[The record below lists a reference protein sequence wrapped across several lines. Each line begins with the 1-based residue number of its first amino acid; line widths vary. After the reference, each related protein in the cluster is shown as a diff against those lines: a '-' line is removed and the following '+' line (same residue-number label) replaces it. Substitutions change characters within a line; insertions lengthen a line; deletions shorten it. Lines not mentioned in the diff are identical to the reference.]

1 MNIRVLVIAPYQGL
15 TEVIK
20 SLEPQLAGFEI
31 VVHKADLVESLN
43 LLENYRE
50 EPFDFIIS
58 RGGTAD
64 MLRESA
70 SLPIIDI
77 EVSGYD
83 ILRILTLLKGYQQKV
98 GMIGFKKI
106 IQGFESVS
114 ALIDMDIV
122 YTAINHK
129 DEVAD
134 AVQQAKENGVKIIVG
149 DTITVRLAGEMG
161 LQGVLITSGKES
173 ILEAF
178 DRAKQMYAVQ
188 ERLTAEASFYCG
200 ILNRLESAV
209 ALVNEE
215 GDVCFSNDSFNQ
227 VIPSAQGN
235 SLFASHPY
243 FQKIAKLVKRGMQF
257 PFQLSVAGRSGL
269 YDINADYISDGG
281 SKPLYHFELK
291 RAEVQKKR
299 EMNIIFPHNNH
310 DGYPKLL
317 LSADTFK
324 QAIETGKKR
333 VQAGLPVAVTGESGT
348 GKGLFVEA
356 LFKTAFPEGGT
367 HVEVELGSPGVKSFN
382 QLLKLLESETEGTLV
397 HLRGIENA
405 SIQQQQRLCG
415 AMGSVRAS
423 LVFSFIDSALI
434 NDAGS
439 QLDEKLLEI
448 LREESVHFL
457 PLRERGGELEEMI
470 HSFIVQFNERYGK
483 QIAGVRPPV
492 LEALQAHRWNANLT
506 ELKQVI
512 EQFVKLSEDA
522 YITEEVLP
530 LLDGYGLHVNGRE
543 GVQGAF
549 INLNQPLDQI
559 EAEII
564 DRLMHE
570 ENMNQ
575 SRVAKRLGINRST
588 LWRKLNNK

>member
-1 MNIRVLVIAPYQGL
+1 MDIRVLVIAPYQGL
-15 TEVIK
+15 TEAIK
-20 SLEPQLAGFEI
+20 SLEPQLAGFEV

-43 LLENYRE
+43 LLEDYRE

-64 MLRESA
+64 MLREST

-98 GMIGFKKI
+98 GMIGFKKV

-129 DEVAD
+129 DEVAH
-134 AVQQAKENGVKIIVG
+134 AVRQAKENGVKIIVG

-178 DRAKQMYAVQ
+178 DRAKQMHIVQ
-188 ERLTAEASFYCG
+188 ERLRTEASFYSG

-215 GDVCFSNDSFNQ
+215 GEVCFSNDSFNQ
-227 VIPSAQGN
+227 IIPSVQGS

-243 FQKIAKLVKRGMQF
+243 FQKIAKLVKKGLQI

-269 YDINADYISDGG
+269 YDINAVYMDEG
-281 SKPLYHFELK
+281 SKPMYHFELK

-299 EMNIIFPHNNH
+299 EMNIIFPHNNQ
-310 DGYPKLL
+310 DGYPQLL
-317 LSADTFK
+317 LATDTFK
-324 QAIETGKKR
+324 QALEIGKKR
-333 VQAGLPVAVTGESGT
+333 ILAGLPVAVTGEPGT
-348 GKGLFVEA
+348 GKSLFVQA
-356 LFKTAFPEGGT
+356 LYKSSFPEGGT

-382 QLLKLLESETEGTLV
+382 QLLKLLENETEGTLV
-397 HLRGIENA
+397 HLKGLENA
-405 SIQQQQRLCG
+405 SIPQQQRLHE
-415 AMGSVRAS
+415 AMDSVRAS
-423 LVFSFIDSALI
+423 LVFSFIDSGLLK
-434 NDAGS
+434 DAGS
-439 QLDEKLLEI
+439 QLDEKLIAVLS
-448 LREESVHFL
+448 EETVHFL

-470 HSFIVQFNERYGK
+470 HTFIVQFNERYGK
-483 QIAGVRPPV
+483 QIAGVRPRV
-492 LEALQAHRWNANLT
+492 LEALRAHPWNANLT
-506 ELKQVI
+506 ELKQII
-512 EQFVKLSEDA
+512 EEFVKSSEDA

-530 LLDGYGLHVNGRE
+530 LLDGYGFHAIGRE
-543 GVQGAF
+543 GAERAF
-549 INLNQPLDQI
+549 INLNQTLDQI

-564 DRLMHE
+564 DRLMQE